1 MKVLVAGATG
11 ETGRRIVET
20 LVAQDIP
27 VRAMVRDLNKG
38 KELLPA
44 EAELVVADLT
54 DPKSLPGAIA
64 NCDYVISAA
73 AARPS
78 LNIAGF
84 FQVDYVGTKS
94 LIDAAV
100 TQGVKQF
107 VLVTSLCVSKFFH
120 PLNLFGLVLFWKK
133 QTEAYLIGSPLN
145 YTIIRPGGLTTEAQ
159 APLVL
164 GKADTLFE
172 GRIPRQQVAE
182 LCVAALDHP
191 QAQRQIIEAVTDP
204 GVDSQTI
211 PDLIATLATAP

>member
-20 LVAQDIP
+20 LVAQNVP
-27 VRAMVRDLNKG
+27 VRAMVRDPNKG

-44 EAELVVADLT
+44 EAELVVADLL
-54 DPKSLPGAIA
+54 DPQSLPGAIA
-64 NCDYVISAA
+64 DCDYIISAA

-78 LNIAGF
+78 WNIAAF
-84 FQVDYVGTKS
+84 FQVDYVGTKH

-100 TQGVKQF
+100 EKEIKQF

-133 QTEAYLIGSPLN
+133 QTEAYLVGSPLN
-145 YTIIRPGGLTTEAQ
+145 YTIIRPGGLNTEAI

-164 GKADTLFE
+164 GAADTLFE

-191 QAQRQIIEAVTDP
+191 QAQRRIIEAITSHGAVARP
-204 GVDSQTI
+204 IGE
-211 PDLIATLATAP
+211 LIATL

>member
-11 ETGRRIVET
+11 ETGRRVVET
-20 LVAQDIP
+20 LVAQNIP
-27 VRAMVRDLNKG
+27 VRAMVRDLNRA

-44 EAELVVADLT
+44 EAELVVADLL
-54 DPKSLPGAIA
+54 DRKSLPGAIA
-64 NCDYVISAA
+64 DCDHIICAA

-84 FQVDYVGTKS
+84 FQVDYVGTKA

-100 TQGVKQF
+100 AQGVQQF

-145 YTIIRPGGLTTEAQ
+145 YTIIRPGGLNTEAQ

-182 LCVAALDHP
+182 LCVASLGHP
-191 QAQRQIIEAVTDP
+191 QAQHSIIEAVTAPDAP
-204 GVDSQTI
+204 VQPI
-211 PDLIATLATAP
+211 PELISALASA